1 MVKIILIFRLIF
13 FYIIFN
19 FSVSYSQEM
28 IIGKSKVIDGD
39 TININNNKIRL
50 HGIDAPERNQNCFKN
65 NTKWMCGVES
75 TDFLKNLIYGKI
87 VHCEINGID
96 KYKRFIGVCWLK
108 ELNLNAFIVKNGWA
122 IAYSYYS
129 KDYIKEEKFAKENK
143 LGIWVGKFEE
153 PYIFRKNQ

>member
-19 FSVSYSQEM
+19 FSASYSQEI

-50 HGIDAPERNQNCFKN
+50 HGIDAPEKKQRCFKDDK
-65 NTKWMCGVES
+65 KWMCGVKS
-75 TDFLKNLIYGKI
+75 TNFLKNLIYDKI
-87 VHCEINGID
+87 VHCDINGID
-96 KYKRFIGVCWLK
+96 KYKRYIGICWLK
-108 ELNLNAFIVKNGWA
+108 ELNLNAFMVKNGWA
-122 IAYSYYS
+122 IAYRYYS
-129 KDYIKEEKFAKENK
+129 KDYIEEEKFAKENK
-143 LGIWVGKFEE
+143 LGIWIGKFDE